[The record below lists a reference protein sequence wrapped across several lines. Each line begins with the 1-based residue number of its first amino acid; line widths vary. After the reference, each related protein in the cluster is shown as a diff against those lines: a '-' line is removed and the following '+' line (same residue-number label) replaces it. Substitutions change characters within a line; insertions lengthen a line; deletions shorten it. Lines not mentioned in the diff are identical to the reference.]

1 MRPPLVIRTIPV
13 RWRSGI
19 HYGKYGRCRMVEFI
33 IGVVIGFLI
42 GLFWDDIR
50 GKI

>member
-1 MRPPLVIRTIPV
+1 
-13 RWRSGI
+13 
-19 HYGKYGRCRMVEFI
+19 MVEFI
-33 IGVVIGFLI
+33 IGLVIGFLV

>member
-1 MRPPLVIRTIPV
+1 
-13 RWRSGI
+13 
-19 HYGKYGRCRMVEFI
+19 MVEFI
-33 IGVVIGFLI
+33 IGLVIGFLI